1 MEGSLFNLLENDI
14 TVGTIYDIVSTAIFF
29 LTACY
34 LFTQPRKQ
42 PYRTILLSSLI
53 LRLLLNALS
62 VGATFLQQE
71 TSLFKMI
78 EYVQLLCLPQTFVTL
93 YAARRYRKT
102 MSREPFHPFLCI
114 SLVYWFSILE
124 VVVLVLTLMRFV
136 HPLIE
141 NDMATVGTFYDI
153 VSTAIFFLTACYL
166 FTQPRKQPYR
176 TILLSSLILR
186 LLLNALSVGA
196 TFLQQETS
204 LFKMI
209 EYVQLLCLPQT
220 FVTLYA
226 ARRYRKTMSREPFH
240 PFLCISL
247 VYWFSI
253 LEVVVLVLVLMRFVL
268 SLFLLLGRISIA

>member
-1 MEGSLFNLLENDI
+1 MEGSLFNLLENGI
-14 TVGTIYDIVSTAIFF
+14 TVGTFYDIVSTAIFF

-42 PYRTILLSSLI
+42 PYRTI
-53 LRLLLNALS
+53 RLLLNALS

-176 TILLSSLILR
+176 TM
-186 LLLNALSVGA
+186 NALSVGA
-196 TFLQQETS
+196 TFLQQETG

-209 EYVQLLCLPQT
+209 EYVLYLPQI

-226 ARRYRKTMSREPFH
+226 ARRYRKTMSREPFR

-253 LEVVVLVLVLMRFVL
+253 LEVVELVLVLMRFVL

>member
-14 TVGTIYDIVSTAIFF
+14 
-29 LTACY
+29 
-34 LFTQPRKQ
+34 
-42 PYRTILLSSLI
+42 
-53 LRLLLNALS
+53 
-62 VGATFLQQE
+62 
-71 TSLFKMI
+71 
-78 EYVQLLCLPQTFVTL
+78 
-93 YAARRYRKT
+93 
-102 MSREPFHPFLCI
+102 
-114 SLVYWFSILE
+114 
-124 VVVLVLTLMRFV
+124 
-136 HPLIE
+136 
-141 NDMATVGTFYDI
+141 TVGTFYDI

-196 TFLQQETS
+196 TFLPQETS

-226 ARRYRKTMSREPFH
+226 ARRYRKTMSSEPFH

-253 LEVVVLVLVLMRFVL
+253 LEVVVVLVLVLMRFVPPL
-268 SLFLLLGRISIA
+268 IILFMAAIFWNIPQSL

>member
-14 TVGTIYDIVSTAIFF
+14 
-29 LTACY
+29 
-34 LFTQPRKQ
+34 
-42 PYRTILLSSLI
+42 
-53 LRLLLNALS
+53 
-62 VGATFLQQE
+62 
-71 TSLFKMI
+71 
-78 EYVQLLCLPQTFVTL
+78 
-93 YAARRYRKT
+93 
-102 MSREPFHPFLCI
+102 
-114 SLVYWFSILE
+114 
-124 VVVLVLTLMRFV
+124 
-136 HPLIE
+136 
-141 NDMATVGTFYDI
+141 TVGTFYDI

-209 EYVQLLCLPQT
+209 EYVLYLPQT

-226 ARRYRKTMSREPFH
+226 ARRYRKTMSSEPFH

-253 LEVVVLVLVLMRFVL
+253 LEVVVLVLTLMRFVL

>member
-1 MEGSLFNLLENDI
+1 MEGSLFNLLENGI

-78 EYVQLLCLPQTFVTL
+78 EYVHLLCLPQTFVTL

-102 MSREPFHPFLCI
+102 MSREPFRPFLCI

-124 VVVLVLTLMRFV
+124 VV
-136 HPLIE
+136 E
-141 NDMATVGTFYDI
+141 
-153 VSTAIFFLTACYL
+153 
-166 FTQPRKQPYR
+166 
-176 TILLSSLILR
+176 
-186 LLLNALSVGA
+186 
-196 TFLQQETS
+196 
-204 LFKMI
+204 
-209 EYVQLLCLPQT
+209 
-220 FVTLYA
+220 
-226 ARRYRKTMSREPFH
+226 
-240 PFLCISL
+240 
-247 VYWFSI
+247 
-253 LEVVVLVLVLMRFVL
+253 LVLVLMRFVL

>member
-1 MEGSLFNLLENDI
+1 MEGSLFNLLENGI

-78 EYVQLLCLPQTFVTL
+78 EYVQLLCLPQIFVTL

-114 SLVYWFSILE
+114 SL
-124 VVVLVLTLMRFV
+124 
-136 HPLIE
+136 
-141 NDMATVGTFYDI
+141 A
-153 VSTAIFFLTACYL
+153 
-166 FTQPRKQPYR
+166 
-176 TILLSSLILR
+176 
-186 LLLNALSVGA
+186 
-196 TFLQQETS
+196 
-204 LFKMI
+204 
-209 EYVQLLCLPQT
+209 
-220 FVTLYA
+220 
-226 ARRYRKTMSREPFH
+226 
-240 PFLCISL
+240 
-247 VYWFSI
+247 YWFSI

>member
-14 TVGTIYDIVSTAIFF
+14 TVGTFYDIVSTAIFF

-71 TSLFKMI
+71 TSLFKMS

-204 LFKMI
+204 LFKMS

>member
-1 MEGSLFNLLENDI
+1 MEGSLFNLLENGI
-14 TVGTIYDIVSTAIFF
+14 
-29 LTACY
+29 
-34 LFTQPRKQ
+34 
-42 PYRTILLSSLI
+42 
-53 LRLLLNALS
+53 
-62 VGATFLQQE
+62 
-71 TSLFKMI
+71 
-78 EYVQLLCLPQTFVTL
+78 
-93 YAARRYRKT
+93 
-102 MSREPFHPFLCI
+102 
-114 SLVYWFSILE
+114 
-124 VVVLVLTLMRFV
+124 
-136 HPLIE
+136 
-141 NDMATVGTFYDI
+141 TVGTFYDI

-253 LEVVVLVLVLMRFVL
+253 LEVVVLVLTLMRLVHPLIL
-268 SLFLLLGRISIA
+268 SFMAAIF

>member
-14 TVGTIYDIVSTAIFF
+14 TVGTFYDIVSTAIFF

-53 LRLLLNALS
+53 LRLLLNTLS

-71 TSLFKMI
+71 TGLFKMI
-78 EYVQLLCLPQTFVTL
+78 EYVLYLPQIFVTL

-102 MSREPFHPFLCI
+102 MSREPFRPFLCI

-124 VVVLVLTLMRFV
+124 VVVLVLTLMRLV

-186 LLLNALSVGA
+186 LLLNTLSVGA
-196 TFLQQETS
+196 TFLQQETG

-209 EYVQLLCLPQT
+209 EYVLYLPQI

-226 ARRYRKTMSREPFH
+226 ARRYRKTMSREPFR

>member
-1 MEGSLFNLLENDI
+1 MEGSLFNLLENGI
-14 TVGTIYDIVSTAIFF
+14 TVGTFYDIVSTAIFF

-186 LLLNALSVGA
+186 
-196 TFLQQETS
+196 
-204 LFKMI
+204 
-209 EYVQLLCLPQT
+209 
-220 FVTLYA
+220 
-226 ARRYRKTMSREPFH
+226 
-240 PFLCISL
+240 
-247 VYWFSI
+247 
-253 LEVVVLVLVLMRFVL
+253 
-268 SLFLLLGRISIA
+268 

>member
-1 MEGSLFNLLENDI
+1 MEGSLFNLLENGI

>member
-14 TVGTIYDIVSTAIFF
+14 TVGTFYDIVSTAIFF

-93 YAARRYRKT
+93 YAARRYRET

-226 ARRYRKTMSREPFH
+226 ARRYRETMSREPFH

>member
-14 TVGTIYDIVSTAIFF
+14 
-29 LTACY
+29 
-34 LFTQPRKQ
+34 
-42 PYRTILLSSLI
+42 
-53 LRLLLNALS
+53 
-62 VGATFLQQE
+62 
-71 TSLFKMI
+71 
-78 EYVQLLCLPQTFVTL
+78 
-93 YAARRYRKT
+93 
-102 MSREPFHPFLCI
+102 
-114 SLVYWFSILE
+114 
-124 VVVLVLTLMRFV
+124 
-136 HPLIE
+136 
-141 NDMATVGTFYDI
+141 TVGTFYDI

-186 LLLNALSVGA
+186 LMLNALSVGA
-196 TFLQQETS
+196 TFLPQETSLFKMIEVGATFLPQETS

-209 EYVQLLCLPQT
+209 EYVQLLCLPQI

-226 ARRYRKTMSREPFH
+226 ARRYRKTMSSEPFH

-268 SLFLLLGRISIA
+268 PLIILFMAAIFWNIPQSL

>member
-1 MEGSLFNLLENDI
+1 MEGSLFNLLENGI
-14 TVGTIYDIVSTAIFF
+14 TVGTIYDIVSTAMFF
-29 LTACY
+29 LTACF

-71 TSLFKMI
+71 TGLFKMI
-78 EYVQLLCLPQTFVTL
+78 EYVLYLPQIFVTL

-102 MSREPFHPFLCI
+102 MSREPFRPFLCI

-176 TILLSSLILR
+176 IILLSSLILR

-196 TFLQQETS
+196 TFLQQETG

-209 EYVQLLCLPQT
+209 EYVLYLPQI

-226 ARRYRKTMSREPFH
+226 ARRYRKTMSREPFR

-253 LEVVVLVLVLMRFVL
+253 LEVVVLVLVRFVL